1 LYIEREIL
9 NQERMI
15 ESVLREGER
24 CVLRETEDVL
34 KEGERECYRERVRE
48 DELREGEREGGL
60 RER

>member
-1 LYIEREIL
+1 MYIERDIL

-24 CVLRETEDVL
+24 YVLRETEDVL

-48 DELREGEREGGL
+48 DELREGGL
-60 RER
+60 REGYRFY